1 MLKIA
6 GIVMVAWTG
15 LCVGTAAAEPAAGSA
30 LAQTYGALEADRV
43 ELARIADYQTEL
55 LKLAQDDLEGALAA
69 RRSLGNC
76 AQRRAVVALCDHLN
90 ASFTGGADD

>member
-1 MLKIA
+1 MLKVE
-6 GIVMVAWTG
+6 GFVMIAWTG
-15 LCVGTAAAEPAAGSA
+15 LCAGMVTAEPAAGSA

-76 AQRRAVVALCDHLN
+76 AQRRAVVALCDHLS
-90 ASFTGGADD
+90 ASFTGGVDD